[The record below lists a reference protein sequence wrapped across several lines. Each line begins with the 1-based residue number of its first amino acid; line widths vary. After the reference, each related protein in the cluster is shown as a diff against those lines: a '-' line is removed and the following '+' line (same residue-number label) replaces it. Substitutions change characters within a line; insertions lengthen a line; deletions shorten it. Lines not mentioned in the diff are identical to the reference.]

1 MVAEQAHPAWG
12 GGGGY
17 TPPPS
22 GEPAGRGGRDRLD
35 AVSRAVIESAADAI
49 VAYSTDRTVM
59 LWNPAAER
67 MFGWAADEVIGLE
80 PPTIPEES
88 AAEHN
93 AVFERVRGGG
103 QVSFATRRI
112 RKDGSVIDVRIDT
125 SALTDGTG
133 EVIGWVNICHQ
144 TGEDDVARHYM
155 AERARVVRRLGDV
168 VADMNAQRDL
178 ESVLDRI
185 AASLRELTGAD
196 AGGFVLIEDE
206 RLRLVSTAGLPAR
219 LRGRVASLSSSLV
232 GELLRSGKTVMMA
245 TDEAG
250 GFDDLIWSALPGL
263 HTIAL
268 SLSHVGGRPYGALYA
283 LYSRRS
289 LSHVELELL
298 ELLAG
303 HAGVALTNAMAFE
316 EVVRQRA
323 HERAVIDGS
332 ADGIAVLDESG
343 NVKQWNPA
351 AHRITGT
358 PAGEVMGT
366 PPPFPL
372 PVPGERRTH
381 KLPSGRW
388 VDVLCTEL
396 GDGGEKVVDFRDVTA
411 AKELEE
417 AKDLFL
423 ATTSHELRTPITVV
437 QGFASTLASRWDQ
450 LSDAD
455 RRAAVTT
462 IAERAGSL
470 SRLVEQLL
478 LGARA
483 GADALPVNN
492 ESFDLAALL
501 RATVVSFGPLSDKHV
516 VVADVPADLP
526 LAYGDGMATD
536 IIVGQLLENAFK
548 YSPSG
553 GTVLVRARVVGPMI
567 EVDVEDEGIG
577 IAAGDH
583 ERIFERFVQGETGD
597 RRRFG
602 GVGIGLYI
610 VRRLAAAQ
618 NGTVIAKTRP
628 EGGTIM
634 RLTLRCAGE
643 LQPGLLPVA
652 RLAAGGGQVLVD
664 DGGDIVAVAQDL
676 AGLHP
681 DHPVAALLDLAQ
693 VVGDEEDRAGLVP
706 QLLDPVVALGT
717 ERGVAGGQRLVD
729 HQDLVALGGRDS
741 EPEPLGHAGRVGAHR
756 QVDEVADPGE
766 VDDLLVVG
774 LDLSRRH
781 AHGEAAE
788 HDVPLAGEVV
798 EQGGVHA
805 EQRRLARGVDSA
817 LLGREQPGD
826 GAQQGRLARPVPA
839 DDADHVAVA
848 GDEGD
853 AADGVDLPDGDPALP
868 LDQAHQRR
876 GGGALVTASAV
887 HAVDHVQVIDHDGRV
902 SHGAHPLGSSAEQG
916 SFTTRRY
923 RLGGRR
929 ESSRQDN
936 LDTMSDN
943 TPDTVSDN
951 TPEICRSR
959 FHGRRT
965 GAFPLMPGS

>member
-1 MVAEQAHPAWG
+1 
-12 GGGGY
+12 
-17 TPPPS
+17 
-22 GEPAGRGGRDRLD
+22 
-35 AVSRAVIESAADAI
+35 
-49 VAYSTDRTVM
+49 M

-67 MFGWAADEVIGLE
+67 MFGWAAEEVIGLE
-80 PPTIPEES
+80 PPTIPEEL

-103 QVSFATRRI
+103 QISFATRRI
-112 RKDGSVIDVRIDT
+112 RKDGAMLDVRIDT
-125 SALTDGTG
+125 SALTDSDG
-133 EVIGWVNICHQ
+133 EVLGWVNICHQ

-196 AGGFVLIEDE
+196 AGGFVLIEED

-245 TDEAG
+245 TGESG

-283 LYSRRS
+283 LYSRRT

-316 EVVRQRA
+316 EVVKQRA

-332 ADGIAVLDESG
+332 ADGIAVLDEAG

-358 PAGEVMGT
+358 QASEVMGA

-372 PVPGERRTH
+372 PVPGERRTN

-388 VDVLCTEL
+388 IDVLCTEL

-437 QGFASTLASRWDQ
+437 QGFASTLASRWEQ

-455 RRAAVTT
+455 RRAAVRT

-483 GADALPVNN
+483 GADALPVSNGP
-492 ESFDLAALL
+492 FDLAALL
-501 RATVVSFGPLSDKHV
+501 RAAVVSFGPLSDKHQ
-516 VVADVPADLP
+516 VVADVPDDLP
-526 LAYGDGMATD
+526 LANGDSMATD

-553 GTVLVRARVVGPMI
+553 GTVTVRARAVGPMI

-577 IAAGDH
+577 IAPGDH

-610 VRRLAAAQ
+610 VRRLAIAQ
-618 NGTVIAKTRP
+618 HGTVVAKTRP

-634 RLTLRCAGE
+634 RLTLQRDGLTSYSRARSRSRGSPPVAARYSSMT
-643 LQPGLLPVA
+643 PGTSSLSRRIWPASIQMTRVQLCSISPRLWATRKTVPASSRSCLIRSCDLVRNEASPVA
-652 RLAAGGGQVLVD
+652 RASSIIRISWLLAAA
-664 DGGDIVAVAQDL
+664 IANRRRCAM
-676 AGLHP
+676 
-681 DHPVAALLDLAQ
+681 PV
-693 VVGDEEDRAGLVP
+693 E
-706 QLLDPVVALGT
+706 
-717 ERGVAGGQRLVD
+717 
-729 HQDLVALGGRDS
+729 
-741 EPEPLGHAGRVGAHR
+741 
-756 QVDEVADPGE
+756 
-766 VDDLLVVG
+766 
-774 LDLSRRH
+774 
-781 AHGEAAE
+781 
-788 HDVPLAGEVV
+788 
-798 EQGGVHA
+798 
-805 EQRRLARGVDSA
+805 
-817 LLGREQPGD
+817 
-826 GAQQGRLARPVPA
+826 
-839 DDADHVAVA
+839 
-848 GDEGD
+848 
-853 AADGVDLPDGDPALP
+853 
-868 LDQAHQRR
+868 
-876 GGGALVTASAV
+876 
-887 HAVDHVQVIDHDGRV
+887 
-902 SHGAHPLGSSAEQG
+902 
-916 SFTTRRY
+916 
-923 RLGGRR
+923 
-929 ESSRQDN
+929 
-936 LDTMSDN
+936 
-943 TPDTVSDN
+943 
-951 TPEICRSR
+951 
-959 FHGRRT
+959 
-965 GAFPLMPGS
+965 